1 MDNPFSPHRLI
12 EAALARRQPALSE
25 FESKLLLAAY
35 GLPVVREGLAVS
47 MAAAGR
53 FAETIGFPV
62 AAKGC
67 SPLLQHKT
75 EAEVIDL
82 DIAGKAALRRAY
94 HRISAAAP
102 VALDGIL
109 VQEMVRGT
117 RELAMGLVRDPQFG
131 PCVMFGLGGVL
142 TEVLD
147 DTGFR
152 VAPFDR
158 LEAKELIGEI
168 RAKAILGAF
177 RGEQPADSGQL
188 CDGLLALA
196 RIGCEHPQIAEI
208 DINPLIVR
216 PSGHIIAVDAL
227 VILS

>member
-1 MDNPFSPHRLI
+1 MNDPFSPHRLI
-12 EAALARRQPALSE
+12 EAALARRRPALSE

-35 GLPVVREGLAVS
+35 GLPVAREGLAVS

-53 FAETIGFPV
+53 LAETIGFPV

-67 SPLLQHKT
+67 SPHLQHKT
-75 EAEVIDL
+75 EADVVDL
-82 DIAGKAALRRAY
+82 GIAGKAALRRSY
-94 HRISAAAP
+94 RRITAAAP
-102 VALDGIL
+102 VALDGLLI
-109 VQEMVRGT
+109 QEMVRGK
-117 RELAMGLVRDPQFG
+117 RELVMGLVRDPQFG

-147 DTGFR
+147 DTAFR
-152 VAPFDR
+152 VAPFDW

-168 RAKAILGAF
+168 RAKAILGGF
-177 RGEQPADSGQL
+177 RGEQPADSDQL
-188 CDGLLALA
+188 TDALLALA

-216 PSGHIIAVDAL
+216 PNGRIVAVDAL
-227 VILS
+227 VIFS